1 MFLFFKVRYIVFK
14 FIYFY
19 RCMFIMMNIRDVE
32 KSKDNMFL
40 IIICSVFNKDDLI
53 II

>member
-1 MFLFFKVRYIVFK
+1 
-14 FIYFY
+14 
-19 RCMFIMMNIRDVE
+19 MFIMMNIRDVV
-32 KSKDNMFL
+32 KNKDNMFL